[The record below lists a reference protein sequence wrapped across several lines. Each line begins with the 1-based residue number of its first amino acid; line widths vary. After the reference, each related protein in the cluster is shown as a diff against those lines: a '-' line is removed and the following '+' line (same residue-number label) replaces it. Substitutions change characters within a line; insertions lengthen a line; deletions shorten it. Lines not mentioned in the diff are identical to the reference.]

1 MWPESRLQDLFGID
15 LPIIQAPM
23 AGSSSLEMAVAV
35 SEAGGL
41 GSLACATLDPASLR
55 EILTAARRKSRRP
68 INANFFAHDEAKAD
82 DQADSA
88 WLRRLSRYF
97 GELGAQ
103 PPKSLTSGSIRSF
116 DDARCEVV
124 EEFAPEIVSF
134 HFGLPDQK
142 LVRRLKAVGVK
153 ILSSATTV
161 EEARWLADHGCD
173 AVIAQGYE
181 AGGHRGMFLT
191 DDVQTQMG
199 TLSLVP
205 QIADAVDV
213 PVIAAG
219 GIADGRGI
227 AGAFAL
233 GASGVQIGTA
243 YLFTEEAA
251 IGDLYRDALRSAQ
264 PRHTT
269 LTNVFSGRPTRCL
282 VNRMTREIGPLADD
296 APAFPKGFS
305 AMAPLRAKAEQQGSR
320 DFSAQY
326 CGQSA
331 GLGHA
336 TSASQLTLDLA
347 AEALRRLNCLARP
360 ASGGAPR

>member
-1 MWPESRLQDLFGID
+1 MWPDSRLQELFGIG

-23 AGSSSLEMAVAV
+23 AGSSGLEMAVAV

-41 GSLACATLDPASLR
+41 GSLACATLGAAGLR
-55 EILTAARRKSRRP
+55 EILLAARQKSRRP
-68 INANFFAHDEAKAD
+68 FNANFFAHDGADVD

-97 GELGAQ
+97 RELGAE
-103 PPKSLTSGSIRSF
+103 PPKSLSSGSIQPF
-116 DDARCEVV
+116 DDARCEVI
-124 EEFAPEIVSF
+124 EEIAPEVASF
-134 HFGLPDQK
+134 HFGLPDK
-142 LVRRLKAVGVK
+142 NLVRRIKAAGVR
-153 ILSSATTV
+153 IMSSATTV
-161 EEARWLADHGCD
+161 DEARWLVDHGCD

-191 DDVQTQMG
+191 DDIHTQMG

-227 AGAFAL
+227 AAAFAL

-251 IGDLYRDALRSAQ
+251 VSDAYRDALRAAQ
-264 PRHTT
+264 SLHTS

-320 DFSAQY
+320 DFSAHY

-331 GLGHA
+331 SLGYS

-347 AEALRRLNCLARP
+347 ADALRRLNWIAQP
-360 ASGGAPR
+360 ASG